1 MTTDDDGFDGS
12 LILDRLDALRV
23 LRADTPEE
31 KGALLEQLAGTGQ
44 AERGI
49 VDELSKVRPLW
60 RPDRFE
66 EAHRMAM
73 RSIEVLDRGARSERR
88 ACSGA
93 PPGRRAGAVDLLAG
107 RDEMNR

>member
-44 AERGI
+44 AERDI

-73 RSIEVLDRGARSERR
+73 RSIEVRHLRDHPAGV
-88 ACSGA
+88 
-93 PPGRRAGAVDLLAG
+93 GRRAGTTDVLAG